1 MGRQRGLKATKPA
14 PPASLSDLANRLE
27 SARVHI
33 ILYSFKEEGKPIDT
47 KASIVNEQL
56 DPIIR
61 ALESQK
67 DIREQDEAEV
77 RMKVVEEV
85 KVYMAEH
92 YGHEKTD
99 WGKWNPK
106 NENNWPMMEEV
117 FFLILKGRVKLWT
130 EMTTADSALISR
142 LTPPTG
148 ATDA

>member
-1 MGRQRGLKATKPA
+1 MTKPT

-67 DIREQDEAEV
+67 DIREQVEADV
-77 RMKVVEEV
+77 DNLSVWCAICQKPMNLVSDPDSDIV
-85 KVYMAEH
+85 KGWYTCGDD
-92 YGHEKTD
+92 GHD
-99 WGKWNPK
+99 
-106 NENNWPMMEEV
+106 V
-117 FFLILKGRVKLWT
+117 
-130 EMTTADSALISR
+130 LISL